1 MKLLYL
7 RFIDDIFLIWTG
19 ALEEL
24 TKFNEHL
31 DTYDP
36 AIKFD
41 FFFQSTLTFL
51 IPLLAKQH
59 PEKLEKTL
67 YRKIDRQA
75 YLHQKSEHQTH
86 HAFAKALQIR
96 KICTSQGDFNKD
108 CMIVKKANR
117 KKEATK
123 KKKSA
128 KT

>member
-51 IPLLAKQH
+51 IPLLAK
-59 PEKLEKTL
+59 
-67 YRKIDRQA
+67 
-75 YLHQKSEHQTH
+75 
-86 HAFAKALQIR
+86 
-96 KICTSQGDFNKD
+96 
-108 CMIVKKANR
+108 
-117 KKEATK
+117 
-123 KKKSA
+123 
-128 KT
+128 